1 MSSEYAMFGQYS
13 EKSDVFSFGVIILE
27 TISGKKNSSCHDES
41 QYADS
46 LLSYTWNQ
54 WKDEKL
60 LEMLDSNLKEMGSYN
75 EVTRCIQI
83 GLLCVQ
89 KHPDARPSMATI
101 VSYLTNDSIQLPHPQ
116 QPAFFMHGRRRLTSG
131 SKEYSS
137 VNEMSIS
144 DFFPR

>member
-1 MSSEYAMFGQYS
+1 M
-13 EKSDVFSFGVIILE
+13 
-27 TISGKKNSSCHDES
+27 
-41 QYADS
+41 
-46 LLSYTWNQ
+46 
-54 WKDEKL
+54 
-60 LEMLDSNLKEMGSYN
+60 DSNLKEIESYN

-101 VSYLTNDSIQLPHPQ
+101 VSYLSNESIELPPPQ
-116 QPAFFMHGRRRLTSG
+116 PPAMFLKPRRGLNSA

-137 VNEMSIS
+137 INDMSIS